1 MKSVARDHCKSS
13 DVYCFLFLRMNSP
26 NFFLAQ
32 PTHSH
37 VLSHGVFHAWT
48 ASCEFGIFCLCG
60 HVWDVKSIWTK
71 FLSAD
76 EIGGKRLQV
85 LRCLLSPISSHEPAT
100 KWKNIIMAKHRLAYF
115 IISSSAMVCSN
126 LGLYPWI
133 GNCFASNPRETNSWG
148 FLFEKVIPSSKF
160 LRIGSSVNW
169 CATALEIVRKPG
181 FTLDFQR
188 KITKCWRPSHMC
200 FGDLTPPQ
208 LVFPAKFDGV

>member
-48 ASCEFGIFCLCG
+48 ASCEFWIFCPCG
-60 HVWDVKSIWTK
+60 HVWDVKWIWTK
-71 FLSAD
+71 FLAAEIASPQMFIVSYFFSWTSNKMKKHHHGQASLGILHHIFICHGVLKSWVVSLDWKLFCFKPERDKQLGFSVWKCISHSIIQVSAD
-76 EIGGKRLQV
+76 WKLGQLMCHCLGNWQKTWIHPGFSKKNHKRL
-85 LRCLLSPISSHEPAT
+85 
-100 KWKNIIMAKHRLAYF
+100 
-115 IISSSAMVCSN
+115 
-126 LGLYPWI
+126 
-133 GNCFASNPRETNSWG
+133 
-148 FLFEKVIPSSKF
+148 
-160 LRIGSSVNW
+160 
-169 CATALEIVRKPG
+169 
-181 FTLDFQR
+181 
-188 KITKCWRPSHMC
+188 RPSHMC